1 MASFIEMSDE
11 IAAIRKA
18 LWVSASSRNIV
29 ARIFLTALVGRIV
42 FRYQDT
48 MIDVNDHLFGL
59 RHWIG
64 GEGELPYEVRC
75 PKDSIHESSE
85 SKPAARRN
93 LYQSRQSQTFG
104 YRFAGSA
111 SEYSRQVGCVLA
123 REAKKL
129 STDVDN

>member
-1 MASFIEMSDE
+1 MASFIEMSDA
-11 IAAIRKA
+11 IAAILKA

-64 GEGELPYEVRC
+64 GEGGLPYEVRC
-75 PKDSIHESSE
+75 PKD
-85 SKPAARRN
+85 
-93 LYQSRQSQTFG
+93 
-104 YRFAGSA
+104 
-111 SEYSRQVGCVLA
+111 
-123 REAKKL
+123 
-129 STDVDN
+129 